1 MSINHEQKNLFY
13 LSALK
18 DDRLL
23 KHFRFIIDSF
33 TDCKISKALFF
44 QNFVF
49 CSSFSNCLSC
59 DRGVLDE
66 MIYAARQTTE
76 LANLTGRC
84 FTTPVS
90 PNYILL

>member
-1 MSINHEQKNLFY
+1 MTGKQALISVCFY
-13 LSALK
+13 MYFNCLDLYCVSK

-59 DRGVLDE
+59 DRGS
-66 MIYAARQTTE
+66 T
-76 LANLTGRC
+76 
-84 FTTPVS
+84 
-90 PNYILL
+90 